1 LVFSQFNFCEEVS
14 LAVKIR
20 LMRMGRKKRPFYRIV
35 VTDTKAPRDGRY
47 VECIGTYDSLPDPPK
62 MVLNDER
69 VHFWLDRGAIPSD
82 TVRSLFRRKGLL
94 FLRALK
100 RKGLDPEKIEEEL
113 KKWEVRQMEKSKR
126 ELEKRVIKA
135 KAKKEKAKEEK
146 AKEETGPV
154 VQVASE
160 AEAQSESGSASES
173 QS

>member
-1 LVFSQFNFCEEVS
+1 

-62 MVLNDER
+62 MVLNEER